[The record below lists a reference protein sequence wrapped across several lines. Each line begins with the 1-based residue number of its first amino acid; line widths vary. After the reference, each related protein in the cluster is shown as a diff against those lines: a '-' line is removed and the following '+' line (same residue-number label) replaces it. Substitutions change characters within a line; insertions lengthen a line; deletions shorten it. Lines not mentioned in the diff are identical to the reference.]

1 MPLDLRCWQ
10 VRQKK
15 KKKNTI
21 RTFHTCREGSQRF
34 MLPATCPRGCLLSRD
49 LRRSRVWSADDEKTS
64 LEEVCGRGV
73 FVAGTLGSKGGG
85 THRGAGGNGA
95 ALGCWLGLRK
105 PGMKVLWVVEETKT
119 VQMSPEWVFP
129 TSSAPRCSPPQPAN
143 LSRAFWALRSYFHS
157 TWRQGKALLFQAYWG
172 HCGNVGTYPTP
183 ETLGEIMDSLSV
195 KGVML
200 LPSVELGFHTIYK
213 KGDKM
218 TNRKILGRMR
228 R

>member
-85 THRGAGGNGA
+85 CTEEWVGMEQLWGAGSDSESPAWRSCEWWRKRRLCKWAPSGFFLPPVHLA
-95 ALGCWLGLRK
+95 AVLHSLQTCPELFEPCAVISTVLGDREK
-105 PGMKVLWVVEETKT
+105 PCCSRHTGDTVGMSV
-119 VQMSPEWVFP
+119 P
-129 TSSAPRCSPPQPAN
+129 T
-143 LSRAFWALRSYFHS
+143 
-157 TWRQGKALLFQAYWG
+157 LLQK
-172 HCGNVGTYPTP
+172 H
-183 ETLGEIMDSLSV
+183 
-195 KGVML
+195 
-200 LPSVELGFHTIYK
+200 
-213 KGDKM
+213 
-218 TNRKILGRMR
+218 
-228 R
+228 